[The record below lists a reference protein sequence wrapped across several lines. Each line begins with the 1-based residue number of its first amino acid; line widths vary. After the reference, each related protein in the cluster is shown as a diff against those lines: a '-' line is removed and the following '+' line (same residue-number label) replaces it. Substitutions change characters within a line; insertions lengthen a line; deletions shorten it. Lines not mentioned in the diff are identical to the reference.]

1 MSRIIYG
8 INPVREAL
16 KANPGDIER
25 VILAEGRVDR
35 NIEEIIRTARSND
48 IRVERLSRRGLER
61 VAGTHKHQGIAAFM
75 AEFGY
80 SDLEDIITAGRR
92 SQEKVFILLLDGIQD
107 PQNLGSLIR
116 SANAAG
122 VNGVI
127 IPTKR
132 ATAITPTVVK
142 TSAGA
147 TELTPISRVT
157 NIVSTIERLKEDNI
171 WVVGVE
177 ADSTENIYCVDLDR
191 DIAIVI
197 GSEGKGI
204 RRLVKERCDI
214 CVSIPM
220 AGRITSLNASVAG
233 GVALFECLRQRKMSP
248 HLAGKRPAG

>member
-8 INPVREAL
+8 INPVREVL
-16 KANPGDIER
+16 RANPGDIEK
-25 VILAEGRVDR
+25 VILADGKVDR
-35 NIEEIIRTARSND
+35 NIEEIIRTVRTND
-48 IRVERLSRRGLER
+48 IKIERLSRRGLER
-61 VAGTHKHQGIAAFM
+61 FAGTHRHQGIVAFM
-75 AEFGY
+75 VEFEY
-80 SDLEDIITAGRR
+80 SDLEDIIAAGRR
-92 SQEKVFILLLDGIQD
+92 SRENILILLLDGIQD

-142 TSAGA
+142 ASAGA
-147 TELTPISRVT
+147 TELTPVARIT
-157 NIVSTIERLKEDNI
+157 NIVSAIERLKGDNI
-171 WVVGVE
+171 LVVGIE
-177 ADSTENIYCVDLDR
+177 ADSPQDIYCVDLDR

-204 RRLVKERCDI
+204 RRLVKERCDV
-214 CVSIPM
+214 CASIPM

-233 GVALFECLRQRKMSP
+233 AVALFECLRQRKISS